1 MPVLL
6 FIVAVDWKMRSTP
19 SKDYTTIRCTIFSK
33 LDDLNYADDQMHL
46 ETQMQRKTSYVQS
59 KSGKIAMN
67 IDIKKTEVISPDT
80 KSPRKI
86 QLNGKDIKRT
96 SNFTYLGSLV
106 TPEGVVDKDIVA
118 RLG

>member
-1 MPVLL
+1 MSVLL
-6 FIVAVDWKMRSTP
+6 FIVAVDWKMRSTL

-33 LDDLNYADDQMHL
+33 LDDLNYADDLMHL

-59 KSGKIAMN
+59 KS
-67 IDIKKTEVISPDT
+67 V

>member
-46 ETQMQRKTSYVQS
+46 ETQMQRKTSNLQS
-59 KSGKIAMN
+59 NASKIGLN
-67 IDIKKTEVISPDT
+67 TNIKKTEVMHLNT
-80 KSPRKI
+80 KSSSKI
-86 QLNGKDIKRT
+86 QLNGKDIKTT
-96 SNFTYLGSLV
+96 SHFTYHGSVV
-106 TPEGVVDKDIVA
+106 TSERGAGKDIVG
-118 RLG
+118 R